1 MYFMELD
8 GTMLLYNYY
17 DDRYGIVPFRV
28 NFGRRSRTEVENP
41 GREGMLT
48 LVLSYLGDKR
58 NIDSLSHH

>member
-1 MYFMELD
+1 MSILYANKLHFIMYFMELD

-41 GREGMLT
+41 AGR
-48 LVLSYLGDKR
+48 VY
-58 NIDSLSHH
+58 